1 MDNPRVHDRNA
12 DQAAYWNGAAGRRWI
27 DRQETLDRVLNPIQE
42 LLLTRAGITTGER
55 IIDIGCGCGA
65 STIELAGRVGAQGR
79 VMGVDIS
86 APMLARA
93 RERAPTDL
101 PLAFVLADATVHAFE
116 AGAADLIFSRF
127 GVMFFADPTLS
138 FQNMRTALRPRG
150 RLAFASWREP
160 RQNPWMLL
168 PLQEAY
174 KHVPRLPEVGPED
187 PGPFSFAREERVR
200 RILSEAG
207 FSSIALEGVDLALD
221 LAVGRGLDAA
231 VAGALDIGP
240 VSRAL
245 EGQPPE
251 VVARVQNSIRTALAS
266 YQQGE
271 TVSLPASVW
280 IATALSP

>member
-1 MDNPRVHDRNA
+1 MDKARVHDRNT

-42 LLLTRAGITTGER
+42 LLLTRAGVTSAER

-116 AGAADLIFSRF
+116 AGGADLIFSRF

-138 FQNMRTALRPRG
+138 FQNMRTALRPGG

-174 KHVPRLPEVGPED
+174 KHVPRLPEIGPED
-187 PGPFSFAREERVR
+187 PGPFSFAREARVR

-231 VAGALDIGP
+231 VAGALEIGP

-251 VVARVQNSIRTALAS
+251 IVARVQNSIRTALAC
-266 YQQGE
+266 YQKGE
-271 TVSLPASVW
+271 TVPLPASVW
-280 IATALSP
+280 IATAQSP